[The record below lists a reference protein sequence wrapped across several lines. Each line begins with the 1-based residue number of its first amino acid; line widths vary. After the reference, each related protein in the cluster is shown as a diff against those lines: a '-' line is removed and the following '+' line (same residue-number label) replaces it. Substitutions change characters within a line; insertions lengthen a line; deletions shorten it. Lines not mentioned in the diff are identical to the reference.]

1 MFMSTIIDATE
12 KACPIPFMLAKKQ
25 IDAAQSSF
33 TVLVDNRAA
42 VENLKRLAASQ
53 GYETT
58 VDEDGSNFQ
67 VHFHGSEEMQEPEE
81 IPAASTSA
89 RRVVYISRDTMG
101 SGAEEL
107 GKNLLRMFLYTLSQ
121 DANLPESIVMLNSG
135 VYLAT
140 IDKQTIKTLQVLSER
155 GVEILVCGTC
165 LDYYTLL
172 DELSVGSICTM
183 YDIEQRLMHADIV
196 ITV

>member
-1 MFMSTIIDATE
+1 MNTIIDATG

-25 IDAAQSSF
+25 IDAGQSSF

-53 GYETT
+53 DYDTT
-58 VDEDGSNFQ
+58 VDEDNSNFH
-67 VHFHGSEEMQEPEE
+67 VHFQGKKEVVKPEGMLE
-81 IPAASTSA
+81 ASAPA

-101 SGAEEL
+101 FGAEEL

-121 DANLPESIVMLNSG
+121 DTELPESIVMLNSG
-135 VYLAT
+135 ISLAT
-140 IDKQTIKTLQVLSER
+140 KDQQTIKTLQVLSDR

-165 LDYYTLL
+165 LDYYGLL
-172 DELSVGSICTM
+172 DKLAVGSVCTM
-183 YDIEQRLMHADIV
+183 YDIEQRLLRADTV
-196 ITV
+196 ISP